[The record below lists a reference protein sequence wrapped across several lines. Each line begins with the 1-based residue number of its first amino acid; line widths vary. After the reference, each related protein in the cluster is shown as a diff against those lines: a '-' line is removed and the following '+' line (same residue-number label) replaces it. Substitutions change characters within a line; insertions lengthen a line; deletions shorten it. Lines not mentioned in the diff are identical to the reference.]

1 MQVGGDFYDIFEL
14 GTDRWGIAI
23 GDVCG
28 KGSEA
33 GTLTA
38 LTRYTVRA
46 AALYE
51 QDGACV
57 LRVLNEALMRQRN
70 DLHFTPWAFCIVD
83 FSADP
88 PRLYVACGGHPRPLV
103 LRPDASV
110 EAVGGMGPLLGV
122 VANAEFRQDE
132 AELEAGDV
140 IVLYTD
146 GLADALAPEKMLSE
160 DELVAALAS
169 CRGSSAGEVSREL
182 ERVALGEDPQR
193 VPRAY
198 IALVVARVS

>member
-1 MQVGGDFYDIFEL
+1 
-14 GTDRWGIAI
+14 
-23 GDVCG
+23 
-28 KGSEA
+28 
-33 GTLTA
+33 
-38 LTRYTVRA
+38 
-46 AALYE
+46 
-51 QDGACV
+51 
-57 LRVLNEALMRQRN
+57 MRQRT
-70 DLHFTPWAFCIVD
+70 DFRFTTLAFCIVD

-103 LRPDASV
+103 LRPDGSV

-146 GLADALAPEKMLSE
+146 GLTDALAPEKMLSE
-160 DELVAALAS
+160 DELIAALAS

-182 ERVALGEDPQR
+182 ERVALGDDPQR
-193 VPRAY
+193 VPRDD